1 MAKQVLEVSL
11 DSLSLPYSLFLAA
24 LAAAIAWIVTVAKG
38 TSEDKSIER
47 TDSAA
52 GSAKT
57 FGFDSVQSTER
68 TATACYQA
76 TVVAILLY
84 VIFKHY

>member
-11 DSLSLPYSLFLAA
+11 DSFSIPYALFLSA

-38 TSEDKSIER
+38 TSENKNVETTTATNI
-47 TDSAA
+47 
-52 GSAKT
+52 KT
-57 FGFDSVQSTER
+57 FGFDTVQSTER
-68 TATACYQA
+68 TATVCYQA